1 MYKHLRIFFFISIYL
16 TFSTIL
22 LNKTTLAQNEG
33 TNVPVI
39 EKMRMIMLTP
49 HTIFKYYCAVCHG
62 EKGKGD
68 GIFYTVDLT
77 PKPTNFT
84 DAEYMSTISDEEL
97 FLAICQG
104 TISLGKSNLSPPWC
118 NMFSDIT
125 IRRLVDYIRKLEEP
139 RYIYDP
145 QLEAIA
151 PPIEKK
157 TKTRMSHI
165 IRWTALGL
173 ICGFLIIA
181 AIYEWR

>member
-1 MYKHLRIFFFISIYL
+1 MYKHLRIIFFISIYL
-16 TFSTIL
+16 AFSIIF
-22 LNKTTLAQNEG
+22 LNKTTLAGGERA
-33 TNVPVI
+33 NVPVI

-49 HTIFKYYCAVCHG
+49 HNIFKYYCAVCHG

-97 FLAICQG
+97 FSAICQG
-104 TISLGKSNLSPPWC
+104 SISVGKSNLSPPWC
-118 NMFSDIT
+118 NMLGDTT
-125 IRRLVDYIRKLEEP
+125 IRKLVDYIKKLEEP
-139 RYIYDP
+139 RYIYDA
-145 QLEAIA
+145 QLEAVT
-151 PPIEKK
+151 PPMEKK

-173 ICGFLIIA
+173 ICCFLIVT